1 MPWRPFSER
10 RLHIEAFQVAS
21 MLDSVPV
28 EKKKVEDPGGKWMHV
43 LRATKHRGRVKPF
56 KNVTLGSIVETLKM

>member
-10 RLHIEAFQVAS
+10 RLDIEAFQVAS

-43 LRATKHRGRVKPF
+43 LRATKPTKPA
-56 KNVTLGSIVETLKM
+56 IPQP